1 MTELK
6 FRIINSAI
14 GKTEREIEF
23 EGQPGVVTVAQLH
36 IDAEPLSGTVKTLE
50 LTLPADLADAFPEGG
65 IITAT
70 LTCEKPLLLDEL
82 AAPESPALE
91 A

>member
-23 EGQPGVVTVAQLH
+23 EGHPGVVTVSQLH
-36 IDAEPLSGTVKTLE
+36 VDAEPLSGTVKTLE
-50 LTLPADLADAFPEGG
+50 LTLPADLAAEFPEGG

-70 LTCEKPLLLDEL
+70 LTVEAPLVLDVPV
-82 AAPESPALE
+82 AADTPALE